1 MTAHR
6 RQFRMPVSRCG
17 LLAKDHTTTL
27 CEILGITDQGL
38 QFSTELLLSERDT
51 VRIECQLDA
60 DCIMQCEMVI
70 THAEAPHFGGRMT
83 HLFDRLQY
91 GGATAMVPFSHLP
104 QTKHSSSGLGRTDVA
119 HGCFL
124 ECLRYRP

>member
-17 LLAKDHTTTL
+17 LLTKDQTTAL
-27 CEILGITDQGL
+27 CEILDITEQGL

-60 DCIMQCEMVI
+60 DCIIQCQLVI

-83 HLFDRLQY
+83 HLLPEHQQQLATFIQRLI
-91 GGATAMVPFSHLP
+91 V
-104 QTKHSSSGLGRTDVA
+104 SSMAGL
-119 HGCFL
+119 
-124 ECLRYRP
+124 